1 MGFESR
7 VLIKRVLSKQKQAFF
22 TMAGTARKSTHK
34 KKSVGTKKSVSGKV
48 TKEVSKRQVVD
59 VDPEKKYGIEGIGPV
74 HLTWVKRKMVTE
86 FALAKPGK
94 HLMWV
99 KWDKPFEDK
108 YESKDDF
115 MTTWSA
121 EPQAM
126 LCEDGHNKK
135 AVEEALR
142 NKKVWPWVTPQDEGY
157 EQRLAIL
164 KIGGYQEWRAS
175 GRPGKNSSWKVKFG
189 LDPATETDKTDSSD
203 ESTSTDTAGDE
214 DDEEDDEV

>member
-1 MGFESR
+1 MSEETKS
-7 VLIKRVLSKQKQAFF
+7 FF
-22 TMAGTARKSTHK
+22 IMAGTARKSTHK
-34 KKSVGTKKSVSGKV
+34 KKSVGVKKSAHGKV

-74 HLTWVKRKMVTE
+74 HLTWVKRKKVNEKGKMVTE

-135 AVEEALR
+135 AVEE
-142 NKKVWPWVTPQDEGY
+142 VSCHYSVTFTKP
-157 EQRLAIL
+157 L
-164 KIGGYQEWRAS
+164 KFRHCATKRS
-175 GRPGKNSSWKVKFG
+175 GRG
-189 LDPATETDKTDSSD
+189 
-203 ESTSTDTAGDE
+203 
-214 DDEEDDEV
+214 